1 VKTWILAARKIL
13 IIALMVSACP
23 LTTQAV
29 FGSQWAPSDPR
40 IEASREKL
48 APWLSA
54 FDSKLK
60 SKKQI
65 AEINSIW
72 LTDCPKLE
80 RAYCRVITKE
90 TGELDSVRMIQT
102 TNSANLDELILKTV
116 QEVFPFIVPPNNWVC
131 LQGFAVVFELKEKKL
146 TVSSTVQG
154 RLIMGRIGEPFPIIK
169 LPREPK

>member
-1 VKTWILAARKIL
+1 MKTWILAASKIL
-13 IIALMVSACP
+13 VIALMVSACP

-29 FGSQWAPSDPR
+29 FGSQWAPPDPR
-40 IEASREKL
+40 MEASSEEL

-65 AEINSIW
+65 AEINSVW
-72 LTDCPKLE
+72 LKDCPNLE

-90 TGELDSVRMIQT
+90 TGELDSAKLIQT
-102 TNSANLDELILKTV
+102 TNSASLDELILNTV
-116 QEVFPFIVPPNNWVC
+116 QEAFPFDVPPNNWVC
-131 LQGFAVVFELKEKKL
+131 RQGFAVAFALKEREL
-146 TVSSTVQG
+146 TVSSTAPG
-154 RLIMGRIGEPFPIIK
+154 RLLMGRIGEPFPITK

>member
-1 VKTWILAARKIL
+1 MKTWILAARKIL
-13 IIALMVSACP
+13 VIALMVSACP
-23 LTTQAV
+23 LTNQAV
-29 FGSQWAPSDPR
+29 FGSQWAPPDPR
-40 IEASREKL
+40 REASREEL

-72 LTDCPKLE
+72 LKDCPNLE

-90 TGELDSVRMIQT
+90 TGELESASLLQT
-102 TNSANLDELILKTV
+102 TNSASLDELILNTV
-116 QEVFPFIVPPNNWVC
+116 QETFPFDVPPNNWVC
-131 LQGFAVVFELKEKKL
+131 RQGFAVVFELKEKKL

-154 RLIMGRIGEPFPIIK
+154 RLIMGRIGEQFPVIK